1 MSAIWPYIPF
11 LLNGLVLTLKV
22 AVGGFLC
29 GIFIALPAIYLWEF
43 APRFIRLFITAYVS
57 VIRGLPE
64 LLIIFLVYYGGTV
77 ILTKIFATY
86 VEVNALAAGIFALAV
101 VSGAYCIEILRS
113 ALQNIPAGQNEA
125 AKSLGLSKSTT
136 FFRILTPQMF
146 SHALPGLGNQW
157 LITLKDS
164 ALVSLVG
171 TEELMRKTVIV
182 TSIPPRDKPMT
193 FYLIAAALYIAVT
206 GISMLLLKAVNFHL
220 ERRK

>member
-11 LLNGLVLTLKV
+11 LLSGLVLTLKV

-29 GIFIALPAIYLWEF
+29 SLLIAVLAIYLWDF

-57 VIRGLPE
+57 LIRGLPE

-77 ILTKIFATY
+77 ILTGIFATY

-101 VSGAYCIEILRS
+101 VASAYCIEILRS
-113 ALQNIPAGQNEA
+113 ALQNIPVGQNEA
-125 AKSLGLSKSTT
+125 AKSLGLSKGTT
-136 FFRILTPQMF
+136 FFRILMPQMF

-193 FYLIAAALYIAVT
+193 FYLTAAALYIAVT
-206 GISMLLLKAVNFHL
+206 GISMLLLKAVNIRL